1 MMTKTP
7 TREDKV
13 AEFHKHMKLD
23 LNSQARA
30 SLVQLRS
37 KLIQEEALE
46 VVQALQDVEVFL
58 HRGLSVP
65 QMIWADLLK
74 ELGDLQYVLSGTI
87 VSLKPINGPFDVAF
101 NRIHDSNM
109 SKLDDNNNPIY
120 NEDGKVLKGPNYK
133 APNLIDLIA

>member
-1 MMTKTP
+1 MSKTP

-23 LNSQARA
+23 LDSQPRA
-30 SLVQLRS
+30 SLLQLRS

-46 VVQALQDVEVFL
+46 VVEALKDVEVFL
-58 HRGLSVP
+58 HRGLGVP

-87 VSLKPINGPFDVAF
+87 VSLRPISGPFDVAF

>member
-74 ELGDLQYVLSGTI
+74 ELGDLQYVL
-87 VSLKPINGPFDVAF
+87 
-101 NRIHDSNM
+101 
-109 SKLDDNNNPIY
+109 
-120 NEDGKVLKGPNYK
+120 
-133 APNLIDLIA
+133 